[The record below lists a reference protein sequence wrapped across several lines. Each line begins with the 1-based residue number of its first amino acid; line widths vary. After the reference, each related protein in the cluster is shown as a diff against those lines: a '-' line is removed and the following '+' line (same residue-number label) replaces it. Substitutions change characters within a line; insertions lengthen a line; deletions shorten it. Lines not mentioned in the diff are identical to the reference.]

1 MEDHEQEARSVEFIG
16 SFDPNRQALTI
27 DGEGQGKIT
36 FYASADQL
44 AKVVTA
50 FAEYS
55 KTAFVVKLEPLPGS
69 YICPGGGGVK
79 KQTYR

>member
-1 MEDHEQEARSVEFIG
+1 MEDHGQEARSVEFIG
-16 SFDPNRQALTI
+16 FFDPNRQALTI

-55 KTAFVVKLEPLPGS
+55 KTAFVVTLKSLPQDS
-69 YICPGGGGVK
+69 LKTGGERGCKEV
-79 KQTYR
+79 YR

>member
-1 MEDHEQEARSVEFIG
+1 MDDHGQETRSVEFVG
-16 SFDPNRQALTI
+16 SFDPNRQALVI

-55 KTAFVVKLEPLPGS
+55 KTAFVVTLTPCLEDTS
-69 YICPGGGGVK
+69 KTGGGRGA
-79 KQTYR
+79 KQVYR